1 VLKWCLLFPKEAEKD
16 WIADTDIEFCIGA
29 LQYYIKF
36 WLFSAEVA
44 FYVIGRRRT
53 NGG

>member
-1 VLKWCLLFPKEAEKD
+1 VLKWCLLFQKEAEQD
-16 WIADTDIEFCIGA
+16 RVADTDIEFCIGA

-44 FYVIGRRRT
+44 FYVKGRRQT